1 MAHHGARRFSLLHP
15 QEFASEVGQREAAS
29 AWSCPEAS
37 MNSLMNLFT
46 RKIPQQETKDLAKDA
61 KKQVRSD
68 QRELNR
74 EVRRLKREEAE
85 CEAKI
90 KAAAKQPGGAAN
102 AKPLIR
108 SLLQIRKQ
116 IDELTTASAKV
127 GSVGATVQAM
137 ATSSTI
143 AGTIAHTSKAM
154 GSMNKAMDHAKVGE
168 TMAQFSQQSDQMAIK
183 EQMVDEAFEALDGDV
198 DWEAEDE
205 TLAMVMDELGL
216 EVAGTMS
223 AVPKTQAAAAARS
236 QSQPAAAQLGVAD
249 FS

>member
-1 MAHHGARRFSLLHP
+1 M
-15 QEFASEVGQREAAS
+15 
-29 AWSCPEAS
+29 
-37 MNSLMNLFT
+37 MNALMNLFT
-46 RKIPQQETKDLAKDA
+46 RKTRNTGSATVRPQQDLAKDA
-61 KKQVRSD
+61 KKQVRTE

-74 EVRRLKREEAE
+74 EIQRLKRKEEE
-85 CEAKI
+85 CKAKI
-90 KAAAKQPGGAAN
+90 KAAAKQPGGVAN
-102 AKPLIR
+102 AKPLAR
-108 SLLQIRKQ
+108 ALVQIRKQ

-143 AGTIAHTSKAM
+143 AGTIANTSKVM

-183 EQMVDEAFEALDGDV
+183 EQMVDDAMEALDGDA
-198 DWEAEDE
+198 DWKLEDE

-223 AVPKTQAAAAARS
+223 AVPKTQAAAVARS

-249 FS
+249 Y

>member
-1 MAHHGARRFSLLHP
+1 MGSTQPALG
-15 QEFASEVGQREAAS
+15 
-29 AWSCPEAS
+29 SCPDALM
-37 MNSLMNLFT
+37 MNALMNLFT
-46 RKIPQQETKDLAKDA
+46 RKTRNTGSATVRPQQDLAKDA
-61 KKQVRSD
+61 KKQVRTE

-74 EVRRLKREEAE
+74 EIQRLKRKEEE
-85 CEAKI
+85 CKAKI
-90 KAAAKQPGGAAN
+90 KAAAKQPGGVAN
-102 AKPLIR
+102 AKPLAR
-108 SLLQIRKQ
+108 ALVQIRKQ

-143 AGTIAHTSKAM
+143 AGTIANTSKVM

-183 EQMVDEAFEALDGDV
+183 EQMVDDAMEALDGDA
-198 DWEAEDE
+198 DWELEDE

-223 AVPKTQAAAAARS
+223 AVPKTQAAAVARS

-249 FS
+249 Y

>member
-1 MAHHGARRFSLLHP
+1 M
-15 QEFASEVGQREAAS
+15 
-29 AWSCPEAS
+29 
-37 MNSLMNLFT
+37 MNALMNLFT
-46 RKIPQQETKDLAKDA
+46 RKTRNTGSATVRPQQDLAKDA
-61 KKQVRSD
+61 KKQVRTE

-74 EVRRLKREEAE
+74 EIQRLKRKEEE
-85 CEAKI
+85 CKAKI
-90 KAAAKQPGGAAN
+90 KAAAKQPGGVAN
-102 AKPLIR
+102 AKPLAR
-108 SLLQIRKQ
+108 ALVQIRKQ

-143 AGTIAHTSKAM
+143 AGTIANTSKVM

-183 EQMVDEAFEALDGDV
+183 EQMVDDAMEALDGDA
-198 DWEAEDE
+198 DWELEDE

>member
-1 MAHHGARRFSLLHP
+1 LVLSG
-15 QEFASEVGQREAAS
+15 
-29 AWSCPEAS
+29 S

-46 RKIPQQETKDLAKDA
+46 RKTPQQETKDLAKDA
-61 KKQVRSD
+61 NKQVRSD

-74 EVRRLKREEAE
+74 ELQRLKRKEAE

-102 AKPLIR
+102 AKPLVRALLEIR
-108 SLLQIRKQ
+108 EQIKK
-116 IDELTTASAKV
+116 LTTASAKV

>member
-1 MAHHGARRFSLLHP
+1 MGSTQPALG
-15 QEFASEVGQREAAS
+15 
-29 AWSCPEAS
+29 SCPDALM
-37 MNSLMNLFT
+37 MNALMNLFT
-46 RKIPQQETKDLAKDA
+46 RKTRNTGSATVRPQQDLAKDA
-61 KKQVRSD
+61 KKQVRTE

-74 EVRRLKREEAE
+74 EIQRLKRKEEE
-85 CEAKI
+85 CKAKI
-90 KAAAKQPGGAAN
+90 KAAAKQPGGVAN
-102 AKPLIR
+102 AKPLAR
-108 SLLQIRKQ
+108 ALVQIRKQ

-143 AGTIAHTSKAM
+143 AGTIANTSKVM

-183 EQMVDEAFEALDGDV
+183 EQMVDDAMEALDGDA
-198 DWEAEDE
+198 DWKLEDE

-223 AVPKTQAAAAARS
+223 AVPKTQAAAVARS

-249 FS
+249 Y

>member
-1 MAHHGARRFSLLHP
+1 
-15 QEFASEVGQREAAS
+15 
-29 AWSCPEAS
+29 
-37 MNSLMNLFT
+37 MNWLMNLFT
-46 RKIPQQETKDLAKDA
+46 RKTPQQETKDLAKDA

-74 EVRRLKREEAE
+74 EVQRLKRAEAE
-85 CEAKI
+85 CKAKI
-90 KAAAKQPGGAAN
+90 KAAVKRPGGAAN
-102 AKPLIR
+102 AKPLVR
-108 SLLQIRKQ
+108 SLQQIRKQ

-137 ATSSTI
+137 ATSNTI

-168 TMAQFSQQSDQMAIK
+168 TMAQLSQQNDQMAVK
-183 EQMVDEAFEALDGDV
+183 EQMVDEAFEGLGDDV
-198 DWEAEDE
+198 DGEADE
-205 TLAMVMDELGL
+205 IFAMVMAELGL

-236 QSQPAAAQLGVAD
+236 QIQPAAAQLGVAD

>member
-1 MAHHGARRFSLLHP
+1 M
-15 QEFASEVGQREAAS
+15 
-29 AWSCPEAS
+29 
-37 MNSLMNLFT
+37 MNALMNLFT
-46 RKIPQQETKDLAKDA
+46 RKTRNTGSATVRPQQDLAKDA
-61 KKQVRSD
+61 KKQVRTE

-74 EVRRLKREEAE
+74 EIQRLKRKEEE
-85 CEAKI
+85 CKAKI
-90 KAAAKQPGGAAN
+90 KAAAKQPGGVAN
-102 AKPLIR
+102 AKPLAR
-108 SLLQIRKQ
+108 ALVQIRKQ

-143 AGTIAHTSKAM
+143 AGTIANTSKVM

-183 EQMVDEAFEALDGDV
+183 EQMVDDAMEALDGDA
-198 DWEAEDE
+198 DWELEDE

-223 AVPKTQAAAAARS
+223 AVPKTQAAAVARS

-249 FS
+249 Y

>member
-1 MAHHGARRFSLLHP
+1 M
-15 QEFASEVGQREAAS
+15 
-29 AWSCPEAS
+29 
-37 MNSLMNLFT
+37 MNALMNLFT
-46 RKIPQQETKDLAKDA
+46 RKTRNTGSATVRPQQDLAKDA
-61 KKQVRSD
+61 KKQVRTE

-74 EVRRLKREEAE
+74 EIQRLKRKEEE
-85 CEAKI
+85 CKTKI
-90 KAAAKQPGGAAN
+90 KAAAKQPGGVAN
-102 AKPLIR
+102 AKPLAR
-108 SLLQIRKQ
+108 ALVQIRKQ

-143 AGTIAHTSKAM
+143 AGTIANTSKVM

-183 EQMVDEAFEALDGDV
+183 EQMVDDAMEALDGDA
-198 DWEAEDE
+198 DWELEDE

-223 AVPKTQAAAAARS
+223 AVPKTQAAAVARS

-249 FS
+249 Y

>member
-1 MAHHGARRFSLLHP
+1 MGSTQPALG
-15 QEFASEVGQREAAS
+15 
-29 AWSCPEAS
+29 SCPDALM
-37 MNSLMNLFT
+37 MNALMNLFT
-46 RKIPQQETKDLAKDA
+46 RKTRNTGSATVRPQQDLAKDA
-61 KKQVRSD
+61 KKQVRTE

-74 EVRRLKREEAE
+74 EIQRLKRKEEE
-85 CEAKI
+85 CKAKI
-90 KAAAKQPGGAAN
+90 KAAAKQPGGVAN
-102 AKPLIR
+102 AKPLAR
-108 SLLQIRKQ
+108 ALVQIRKQ

-127 GSVGATVQAM
+127 GSVGTTVQAM

-143 AGTIAHTSKAM
+143 AGTIANTSKVM

-183 EQMVDEAFEALDGDV
+183 EQMVDDAMEALDGDA
-198 DWEAEDE
+198 DWELEDE

-223 AVPKTQAAAAARS
+223 AVPKTQAAAVARS

-249 FS
+249 Y

>member
-1 MAHHGARRFSLLHP
+1 M
-15 QEFASEVGQREAAS
+15 
-29 AWSCPEAS
+29 
-37 MNSLMNLFT
+37 MNALMNLFT
-46 RKIPQQETKDLAKDA
+46 RKTRNTGSATVRPQQDLAKDA
-61 KKQVRSD
+61 KKQVRTE

-74 EVRRLKREEAE
+74 EIQRLKRKEEE
-85 CEAKI
+85 CKAKI
-90 KAAAKQPGGAAN
+90 KAAAKQPGGVAN
-102 AKPLIR
+102 AKPLAR
-108 SLLQIRKQ
+108 ALVQIRKQ

-143 AGTIAHTSKAM
+143 AGTIANTSKVM

-183 EQMVDEAFEALDGDV
+183 EQMVDDAMGALDGDA
-198 DWEAEDE
+198 DWELEDE

-223 AVPKTQAAAAARS
+223 AVPKTQAAAVARS

-249 FS
+249 Y

>member
-1 MAHHGARRFSLLHP
+1 M
-15 QEFASEVGQREAAS
+15 
-29 AWSCPEAS
+29 
-37 MNSLMNLFT
+37 MNALMNLFT
-46 RKIPQQETKDLAKDA
+46 RKTRNTGSATVRPQQDLAKDA
-61 KKQVRSD
+61 KKQVRTE

-74 EVRRLKREEAE
+74 EIQRLKRKEEE
-85 CEAKI
+85 CKAKI
-90 KAAAKQPGGAAN
+90 KAAAKQPGGVAN
-102 AKPLIR
+102 AKPLAR
-108 SLLQIRKQ
+108 ALVQIRKQ

-143 AGTIAHTSKAM
+143 AGTIANTSKVM

-168 TMAQFSQQSDQMAIK
+168 TMALFSQQSDQMAIK
-183 EQMVDEAFEALDGDV
+183 EQMVDDAMEALDGDA
-198 DWEAEDE
+198 DWELEDE

-223 AVPKTQAAAAARS
+223 AVPKTQAAAVARS

-249 FS
+249 Y

>member
-1 MAHHGARRFSLLHP
+1 MGSTQPALG
-15 QEFASEVGQREAAS
+15 
-29 AWSCPEAS
+29 SCPDALM
-37 MNSLMNLFT
+37 MNALMNLFT
-46 RKIPQQETKDLAKDA
+46 RKTRNTGSATVRPQQDLAKDA
-61 KKQVRSD
+61 KKQVRTE

-74 EVRRLKREEAE
+74 EIQRLKRKEEE
-85 CEAKI
+85 CKAKI
-90 KAAAKQPGGAAN
+90 KAAAKQPGGVAN
-102 AKPLIR
+102 AKPLAR
-108 SLLQIRKQ
+108 ALVQIRKQ

-127 GSVGATVQAM
+127 GSVQAM

-143 AGTIAHTSKAM
+143 AGTIANTSKVM

-183 EQMVDEAFEALDGDV
+183 EQMVDDAMEALDGDA
-198 DWEAEDE
+198 DWELEDE

-223 AVPKTQAAAAARS
+223 AVPKTQAAAVARS

-249 FS
+249 H

>member
-1 MAHHGARRFSLLHP
+1 M
-15 QEFASEVGQREAAS
+15 
-29 AWSCPEAS
+29 
-37 MNSLMNLFT
+37 MNALMNLFT
-46 RKIPQQETKDLAKDA
+46 RKTRNTGSATVRPQQDLAKDA
-61 KKQVRSD
+61 KKQVRTE

-74 EVRRLKREEAE
+74 EIQRLKRKEEE
-85 CEAKI
+85 CKTKI
-90 KAAAKQPGGAAN
+90 KAAAKQPGGVAN
-102 AKPLIR
+102 AKPLAR
-108 SLLQIRKQ
+108 ALVQIRKQ

-143 AGTIAHTSKAM
+143 AGTIANTSKVM

-183 EQMVDEAFEALDGDV
+183 EQMVDDAMGALDGDA
-198 DWEAEDE
+198 DWELEDE

-223 AVPKTQAAAAARS
+223 AVPKTQAAAVARS

-249 FS
+249 Y

>member
-1 MAHHGARRFSLLHP
+1 M
-15 QEFASEVGQREAAS
+15 
-29 AWSCPEAS
+29 
-37 MNSLMNLFT
+37 MNALMNLFT
-46 RKIPQQETKDLAKDA
+46 RKTRNTGSATVRPQQDLAKDA
-61 KKQVRSD
+61 KKQVRTE

-74 EVRRLKREEAE
+74 EIQRLKRKEEE
-85 CEAKI
+85 CKAKI
-90 KAAAKQPGGAAN
+90 KAAAKQPGGVAN
-102 AKPLIR
+102 AKPLAR
-108 SLLQIRKQ
+108 ALVQIRKQ

-143 AGTIAHTSKAM
+143 AGTIANTSKVM

-183 EQMVDEAFEALDGDV
+183 EQTVDEAFEALDGDV

-223 AVPKTQAAAAARS
+223 AVPKTQAAAVARS

-249 FS
+249 Y

>member
-1 MAHHGARRFSLLHP
+1 M
-15 QEFASEVGQREAAS
+15 
-29 AWSCPEAS
+29 
-37 MNSLMNLFT
+37 MNALMNLFT
-46 RKIPQQETKDLAKDA
+46 RKTRNTGSATVRPQQDLAKDA
-61 KKQVRSD
+61 KKQVRTE

-74 EVRRLKREEAE
+74 EIQRLKRKEEE
-85 CEAKI
+85 CKAKI
-90 KAAAKQPGGAAN
+90 KAAAKQPGGVAN
-102 AKPLIR
+102 AKPLAR
-108 SLLQIRKQ
+108 ALVQIRKQ

-143 AGTIAHTSKAM
+143 AGTIANTSKVM
-154 GSMNKAMDHAKVGE
+154 GSMTKAMDHAKVGE

-183 EQMVDEAFEALDGDV
+183 EQMVDDAMEALDGDA
-198 DWEAEDE
+198 DWELEDE

-223 AVPKTQAAAAARS
+223 AVPKTQAAAVARS

-249 FS
+249 Y

>member
-1 MAHHGARRFSLLHP
+1 M
-15 QEFASEVGQREAAS
+15 
-29 AWSCPEAS
+29 
-37 MNSLMNLFT
+37 MNALMNLFT
-46 RKIPQQETKDLAKDA
+46 RKTRNTGSATVRPQQDLAKDA
-61 KKQVRSD
+61 KKQVRTE

-74 EVRRLKREEAE
+74 EIQRLKRKEEE
-85 CEAKI
+85 CKAKI
-90 KAAAKQPGGAAN
+90 KAAAKQPGGVAN
-102 AKPLIR
+102 AKPLAR
-108 SLLQIRKQ
+108 ALVQIRKQ

-143 AGTIAHTSKAM
+143 AGTIANTSKVM
-154 GSMNKAMDHAKVGE
+154 GSMNKAIDHAKVGE

-183 EQMVDEAFEALDGDV
+183 EQMVDDAMGALDGDA
-198 DWEAEDE
+198 DWELEDE

-223 AVPKTQAAAAARS
+223 AVPKTQAAAVARS

-249 FS
+249 Y